1 MRINQ
6 LDILGALIVTGL
18 VAWKG
23 ADDPVPTGPYV
34 LRYPASFGGRFSIP
48 TSNPMTQEG
57 VYLGRLLF
65 YEPRLSTTGTISC
78 ASCHQQA
85 RAFTDGR
92 APSVGVSGKP
102 TRRNSMSL
110 VNLLWV
116 RQFFWDGRS
125 NSLEEQALIPL
136 AHADEMGLK
145 LDEAAR
151 TLQKVAPYPALFPR
165 VFGSDTV
172 TDARIGK
179 AIAQFER
186 TLISADS
193 PYDQYLR
200 GRYRLTASEERGQR
214 LFTAAPVP
222 ERGIRGG
229 NCAHCHGG
237 PRLHQEL
244 FHNNGLD
251 QQPTDSGRQAVTGLA
266 LDDGRFR
273 VPTLRNIA
281 LTAPYMHDGRLT
293 TLSAVLDH
301 YSDHVQAS
309 ITLSPE
315 LVSAQAGGLGL
326 TASEKTNLLAFL
338 HLLTD
343 TSFVTNPQFTDPHVA
358 HSTPKKRPLVGQAAP
373 EQ

>member
-125 NSLEEQALIPL
+125 TSLEEQALIPL
-136 AHADEMGLK
+136 AHTDEMGLTVG
-145 LDEAAR
+145 EAAR
-151 TLQKVAPYPALFPR
+151 TLQKVAPYPALFRR
-165 VFGSDTV
+165 VFGSDTI
-172 TDARIGK
+172 TDTQIGK
-179 AIAQFER
+179 AFAQFER
-186 TLISADS
+186 TLIFA
-193 PYDQYLR
+193 
-200 GRYRLTASEERGQR
+200 
-214 LFTAAPVP
+214 
-222 ERGIRGG
+222 
-229 NCAHCHGG
+229 N
-237 PRLHQEL
+237 
-244 FHNNGLD
+244 
-251 QQPTDSGRQAVTGLA
+251 
-266 LDDGRFR
+266 
-273 VPTLRNIA
+273 
-281 LTAPYMHDGRLT
+281 
-293 TLSAVLDH
+293 
-301 YSDHVQAS
+301 
-309 ITLSPE
+309 
-315 LVSAQAGGLGL
+315 
-326 TASEKTNLLAFL
+326 
-338 HLLTD
+338 
-343 TSFVTNPQFTDPHVA
+343 
-358 HSTPKKRPLVGQAAP
+358 ST
-373 EQ
+373 

>member
-1 MRINQ
+1 MHVNR
-6 LDILGALIVTGL
+6 LGLLGALIVTSL
-18 VAWKG
+18 VAWI
-23 ADDPVPTGPYV
+23 ADNPVPTGPYV

-48 TSNPMTQEG
+48 TDNPMTQEG
-57 VYLGRLLF
+57 VHLGRLLF

-92 APSVGVSGKP
+92 ALSVGVSGKS
-102 TRRNSMSL
+102 TRRNAMSL

-125 NSLEEQALIPL
+125 TGLEEQSLIPL
-136 AHADEMGLK
+136 AHADEMGLIVG
-145 LDEAAR
+145 DAAR
-151 TLQKVAPYPALFPR
+151 TLQKVAPYPALFRR
-165 VFGSDTV
+165 VFGSDTI

-186 TLISADS
+186 TLISANS
-193 PYDQYLR
+193 PYDQYLQ
-200 GRYRLTASEERGQR
+200 GRYALTASEERGQR
-214 LFTAAPVP
+214 LFTAAPVR

-251 QQPTDSGRQAVTGLA
+251 RQAADSGRQAVTGLA
-266 LDDGRFR
+266 LDHGRFR

-281 LTAPYMHDGRLT
+281 LTAPYMHDGRLK

-301 YSDHVQAS
+301 YSDHVRAS
-309 ITLSPE
+309 ATLSPE
-315 LVSAQAGGLGL
+315 LVPAQAGGLGL
-326 TASEKTNLLAFL
+326 TASEKTDLLAFL
-338 HLLTD
+338 QLLTD
-343 TSFVTNPQFTDPHVA
+343 SSFITNPQFADPHVA
-358 HSTPKKRPLVGQAAP
+358 HSIRKKRTLIL
-373 EQ
+373 E

>member
-1 MRINQ
+1 MRVNR
-6 LDILGALIVTGL
+6 LGILGALIVTGL
-18 VAWKG
+18 VAWT

-48 TSNPMTQEG
+48 TDNPMTQEG
-57 VYLGRLLF
+57 VHLGRLLF

-92 APSVGVSGKP
+92 TFSVGVSGKP

-125 NSLEEQALIPL
+125 NSLEEQALTPL
-136 AHADEMGLK
+136 AHADEMGSK
-145 LDEAAR
+145 VGDAAR
-151 TLQKVAPYPALFPR
+151 TLQKTAPYPALFRR
-165 VFGSDTV
+165 VFGSDTI
-172 TDARIGK
+172 TAARIGK

-186 TLISADS
+186 TLISANS
-193 PYDQYLR
+193 PYDQYVR
-200 GRYRLTASEERGQR
+200 GRYALTASEERGQR

-251 QQPTDSGRQAVTGLA
+251 RQAADSGRQAVTGLS
-266 LDDGRFR
+266 LDQGRFR

-281 LTAPYMHDGRLT
+281 LTAPYMHDGRLP
-293 TLSAVLDH
+293 TLSAVLNH
-301 YSDHVQAS
+301 YSDHVQTS
-309 ITLSPE
+309 PTLSHE

-326 TASEKTNLLAFL
+326 TASEKTDLLAFL

-343 TSFVTNPQFTDPHVA
+343 TSFVNNPGFTDPHVSG
-358 HSTPKKRPLVGQAAP
+358 STSKKLQLTERL
-373 EQ
+373 